1 MSISKQ
7 FVDLPF
13 GMIGA
18 RKAGETGS
26 TIVFLHGI
34 PSSSFLWR
42 KVIDH
47 LQQEFTCFAVDMLG
61 YGDSDKPKDK
71 DLSITA
77 QAEYIAQWS
86 EAVGLDEFHLVGHD
100 IGGGVAQ
107 LLALRHPEKV
117 RRLVLIDTIAYDS
130 WPVPDIDRL
139 KDAQWDDLLRSRDLR
154 SGFRRALE
162 AGLFNKSLVT
172 DELLEGYVGPF
183 LGQEGRA
190 AYLRCARTL
199 KTNHLSDYSQEI
211 EALSNPTL
219 VLWGQHDQYQELRFG
234 ERLSNALANHQ
245 LEVCPN
251 GSHFLP
257 EDQPSWVA
265 ERIRSFLTNS

>member
-13 GMIGA
+13 GMIGY
-18 RKAGETGS
+18 RKAGEEGPP
-26 TIVFLHGI
+26 IIFLHGI
-34 PSSSFLWR
+34 PTSSFLWR
-42 KVIDH
+42 KVIDD
-47 LQQEFTCFAVDMLG
+47 LQHEFTCFAVDMLG
-61 YGDSDKPKDK
+61 YGDSDKAEGQ
-71 DLSITA
+71 DLSIKA
-77 QAEYIAQWS
+77 QVEYIAHWS
-86 EAVGLDEFHLVGHD
+86 EAVGLNEFHLVGHD

-107 LLALRHPEKV
+107 LLALRHPEKI

-139 KDAQWDDLLRSRDLR
+139 KDAQWDEILRSRDLR

-162 AGLFNKSLVT
+162 GGLANKSIVT
-172 DELLEGYVGPF
+172 DEVLEGYVGPF
-183 LGQEGRA
+183 LGKTGRE
-190 AYLRCARTL
+190 AYLRCARGL
-199 KTNHLSDYSQEI
+199 KTNDLSDYSEEI
-211 EALSNPTL
+211 EGLLNPTL
-219 VLWGQHDQYQELRFG
+219 LLWGQHDQYQELKYG

-257 EDQPSWVA
+257 EDQPGWVG
-265 ERIRSFLTNS
+265 EKIRSFLANS